1 MDARLSESLSFTQIT
16 ENVYVSDNQKS
27 RDSNVYDCDCDHP
40 CDEQCLNYSMEIE
53 CGNECS
59 WGDQCKNRRFQ
70 RKEYKK
76 LDVFAAG
83 RKGLGIRAAER
94 IQDLSFIIEYVGEVL
109 SGDALLERVQRYDVN
124 GVKHRYMMSLDN
136 GDVIDATVKG
146 NLSRLINHSCDP
158 NCIVRKWMVLGRT
171 RAGIFALRD
180 IEIGE
185 ELSFDYQFD
194 VHEMSMQVCYC
205 GAANCRGVLAS
216 VRSLNKSQER
226 PAASQLTVFRRLN
239 TKEEQLLLTL
249 TKKGSLKTFSD
260 AVQCTGLMR
269 RTEDLNQRLQ
279 LAELIMNSRDQVRRD
294 FLSPSSCIILR
305 HWMTDVLDCYDK
317 VDEYVLKMLDLL
329 NSLPFPHKTMLEKS
343 SLLEEL
349 GKWTNVDFLKQLL
362 SQKKS
367 EEHSESAQEDEQN
380 ASHPLANVD
389 VIAKRAEEMLNSWLL
404 LKNEY
409 KIPRLRI
416 EKEKPSS
423 CSEQAEKRRSDNYSS
438 NRIVD
443 NSISDFSVLKRP
455 SVGSPG
461 SSLSPPSGWSPTHEL
476 RAREFAQDDSCR
488 SGDVVPR
495 STKKYHGRRSV
506 EINANIY
513 DRALSEE
520 RQPKTP
526 ADLNYN
532 NVAQLNGSRC
542 EKLEL
547 AKPASKANQPVL
559 PMFPYTE
566 GAMVNYLAPN
576 QGNFVLHQENQNAWP
591 YYAWYPNI
599 CQMPN
604 VEVNSFCN
612 FERASFLCLQAS
624 ENLFCE
630 AQLQSDWRY
639 QGPLCSLEVAEQLGN
654 SLLDDKMKKLSILI
668 SIFTFL
674 ELEQRALI
682 GSRIELLEIQEKSS
696 VRSPVQ
702 QMYTYIPVLPIF
714 EAPKGPP
721 VYSPTDSSNHFS
733 SSPQPDQWEEERY
746 CDPISLRAD
755 FKKEMASM
763 VVSMVEKYATS
774 TDVPRL
780 SKTQFK
786 RFARCLTKMI
796 GEKYLSIVLSS
807 GNKKIFREVG
817 KKASVFVAKML
828 RNGFYEKF
836 NKTIPTNRP

>member
-1 MDARLSESLSFTQIT
+1 MDGKLGESLSFTQIT
-16 ENVYVSDNQKS
+16 ENVYVSDKYAIPVLFLHVLHYSVETNAPGAISVKIVASKEYAQHV
-27 RDSNVYDCDCDHP
+27 NVKEWVYVS
-40 CDEQCLNYSMEIE
+40 LNL
-53 CGNECS
+53 
-59 WGDQCKNRRFQ
+59 Q
-70 RKEYKK
+70 KEYKK

-83 RKGLGIRAAER
+83 KKGLGIRAAER

-109 SGDALLERVQRYDVN
+109 SGDALLERVHRYDVN

-171 RAGIFALRD
+171 RAGIFALKD
-180 IEIGE
+180 IEVGE

-226 PAASQLTVFRRLN
+226 PVVAQLPAFRRLN
-239 TKEEQLLLTL
+239 AKDEQLLLTL
-249 TKKGSLKTFSD
+249 IKKGSLKTFSD

-269 RTEDLNQRLQ
+269 HTEDLNQRLQ

-305 HWMTDVLDCYDK
+305 HWMTDVIDCYDK

-329 NSLPFPHKTMLEKS
+329 NCLPFPHKTMLEKS
-343 SLLEEL
+343 CLLEEL

-362 SQKKS
+362 SQKKT
-367 EEHSESAQEDEQN
+367 EEHNDSAQEGDD
-380 ASHPLANVD
+380 PLTNVD
-389 VIAKRAEEMLNSWLL
+389 VIAKKAEEMHNSWML

-423 CSEQAEKRRSDNYSS
+423 CSEQAERRRSEQHSS

-455 SVGSPG
+455 SVSSPG
-461 SSLSPPSGWSPTHEL
+461 CSLSPPLRWSPSHDV
-476 RAREFAQDDSCR
+476 RAREFAQDDSSR
-488 SGDVVPR
+488 SSEDMSR
-495 STKKYHGRRSV
+495 SMKKHLGKRSV
-506 EINANIY
+506 DINANIS
-513 DRALSEE
+513 DREE
-520 RQPKTP
+520 VPPKKTP
-526 ADLNYN
+526 AALNYN
-532 NVAQLNGSRC
+532 NVTQLNGSRC

-547 AKPASKANQPVL
+547 
-559 PMFPYTE
+559 
-566 GAMVNYLAPN
+566 LAAN
-576 QGNFVLHQENQNAWP
+576 QGNFVLHQENQNVWP
-591 YYAWYPNI
+591 YYAWYPNM

-604 VEVNSFCN
+604 VE
-612 FERASFLCLQAS
+612 
-624 ENLFCE
+624 
-630 AQLQSDWRY
+630 
-639 QGPLCSLEVAEQLGN
+639 
-654 SLLDDKMKKLSILI
+654 
-668 SIFTFL
+668 
-674 ELEQRALI
+674 
-682 GSRIELLEIQEKSS
+682 LEIQDKSS
-696 VRSPVQ
+696 VPSPVQ
-702 QMYTYIPVLPIF
+702 QLYTYIPVLPIF

-721 VYSPTDSSNHFS
+721 VYSPTDSSSYFS
-733 SSPQPDQWEEERY
+733 NSPQPDQWDEERF
-746 CDPISLRAD
+746 CDPTSLRAD

-774 TDVPRL
+774 TNVPRL

-807 GNKKIFREVG
+807 GNKKSVQSLRSA
-817 KKASVFVAKML
+817 KAL
-828 RNGFYEKF
+828 
-836 NKTIPTNRP
+836 